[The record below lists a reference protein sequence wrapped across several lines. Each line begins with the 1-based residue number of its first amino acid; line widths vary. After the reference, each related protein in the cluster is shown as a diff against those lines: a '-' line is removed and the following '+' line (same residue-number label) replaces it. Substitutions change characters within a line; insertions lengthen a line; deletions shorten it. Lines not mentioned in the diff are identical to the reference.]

1 VTNASKADPQ
11 GNSEN
16 TRNPAQHEELGDF
29 STTSRTLPISVLAMG
44 IGALCA
50 FVALALLRLVGLF
63 TDLFYFGRWSTAM
76 VSPVGN
82 HLGYFD

>member
-44 IGALCA
+44 IGRSARSLHWHCC
-50 FVALALLRLVGLF
+50 
-63 TDLFYFGRWSTAM
+63 D
-76 VSPVGN
+76 
-82 HLGYFD
+82 

>member
-1 VTNASKADPQ
+1 MTNASKADPQ

-44 IGALCA
+44 IGRSARSLHWHCC
-50 FVALALLRLVGLF
+50 
-63 TDLFYFGRWSTAM
+63 D
-76 VSPVGN
+76 
-82 HLGYFD
+82 